1 MPKNFVNV
9 LLHVRLGLLSAYF
22 LHDVVE
28 QTPAVMESADCRA
41 LVEVNMPE
49 PMHGEFTEWIVN

>member
-41 LVEVNMPE
+41 LVEVNMLKV
-49 PMHGEFTEWIVN
+49 GYWFGLFLIIC